1 MTFKKSVEIEGGS
14 YVGMSNCYLCNKP
27 KEILLDRRLKNS
39 LPQSAIYNKEPCDK
53 CKKYMETGII
63 FIGVK
68 DNEQNHEN
76 PYRTGEWCVLKEEAV
91 KSMPMNDELKTSI
104 LKMRVA
110 FVEQEVLKRFGI
122 LDLIKKTS
130 KTE

>member
-39 LPQSAIYNKEPCDK
+39 LPQSAVYNKEPCDE
-53 CKKYMETGII
+53 CKKYMEMGII

-68 DNEQNHEN
+68 DGEQDKNN
-76 PYRTGEWCVLKEEAV
+76 PYRTGEWCVLKDDAV
-91 KSMPMNDELKTSI
+91 KNMPMEKELKTSI